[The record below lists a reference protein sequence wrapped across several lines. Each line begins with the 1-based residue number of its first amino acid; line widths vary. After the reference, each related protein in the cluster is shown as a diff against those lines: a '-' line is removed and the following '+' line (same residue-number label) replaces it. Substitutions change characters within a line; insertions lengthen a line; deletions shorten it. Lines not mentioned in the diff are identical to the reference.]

1 MEKLTLQDISLAIT
15 FMVGFIGGVGFLYKS
30 MKGFLEK
37 IIKEQF
43 EPFQNSLDDL
53 QETVEKV
60 DMESCKNFIVRC
72 LGDFENGNTISDIE
86 QERFWEEYEHY
97 LQAGGNSYVKHRVEK
112 LIYKQQ
118 HNCMVTG

>member
-1 MEKLTLQDISLAIT
+1 MENITLQDISLAIT

-97 LQAGGNSYVKHRVEK
+97 LNSGGNSYVKHRVEK
-112 LIYKQQ
+112 LQSEGKL
-118 HNCMVTG
+118 